1 MKELSR
7 IKKNQRWIIQQ
18 IECIK
23 NGDCLCPQENGI
35 DLSKIAEF
43 DSLAQAS
50 VSLGINKYF
59 RWSEI
64 NIDGVPSPNGSQ
76 LGVTK

>member
-1 MKELSR
+1 MFEIER

-23 NGDCLCPQENGI
+23 NGDCLCPQGDGI
-35 DLSKIAEF
+35 DLSKIPEF
-43 DSLAQAS
+43 DSLAQAAT
-50 VSLGINKYF
+50 SLGINKYF

-64 NIDGVPSPNGSQ
+64 NIDGVPSPKGSQ
-76 LGVTK
+76 IGVTK